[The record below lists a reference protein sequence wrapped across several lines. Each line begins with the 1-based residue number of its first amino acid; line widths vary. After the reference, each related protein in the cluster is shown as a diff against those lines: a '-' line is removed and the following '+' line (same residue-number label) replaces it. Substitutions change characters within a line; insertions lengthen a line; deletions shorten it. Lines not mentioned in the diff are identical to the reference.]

1 MIEFKQIVGRGTR
14 LFDGKEYFTILDFV
28 DAYKHFSDP
37 EWDGEPIKDICE
49 KCGMGPCVCEK
60 NPPRPCPT
68 CGQRPC
74 ACEKPSKICEV
85 CNQSPCVCEKPPKK
99 KLKIKLADGK
109 EREIQH
115 MVATSFWS
123 ADGKPIS
130 IQEFMDNMFGKLPEF
145 FKNEEELRKIWS
157 DPITRKTFLDKIA
170 EAGYGREELEALQ
183 QVIDAENSDLFD
195 VFAYVS
201 FALKPMTREE
211 RVTLSRKAIFAV
223 LDERQGEF
231 LEFVLAK
238 YIEIGVEELDEEELP
253 KLLNLKYHAIA
264 DAIKALGDVDKIR
277 STFFGFQK
285 NLYVNNNSKR

>member
-1 MIEFKQIVGRGTR
+1 
-14 LFDGKEYFTILDFV
+14 
-28 DAYKHFSDP
+28 
-37 EWDGEPIKDICE
+37 
-49 KCGMGPCVCEK
+49 
-60 NPPRPCPT
+60 
-68 CGQRPC
+68 
-74 ACEKPSKICEV
+74 
-85 CNQSPCVCEKPPKK
+85 
-99 KLKIKLADGK
+99 
-109 EREIQH
+109 